1 MGNDQTSS
9 YDKQTKEI
17 NNKMK
22 SFELNLYYIG
32 DGIISLYEKME
43 NDKKQDKGGIEYYWN
58 FFHYTGSYEEQ
69 LEKAKNLF
77 INRLNNFKKDYTN
90 IFKEVIIVKLNKK
103 DENKINEIL
112 NIFAKEKDVYCPF
125 IIFLLDKKENSGKEI
140 ESIIP
145 DKEEY
150 YISPLKIFTLLFE
163 NNESESTKILFSH
176 LLRICSYY
184 NELGDSFEI
193 WNKNRKEPIFY
204 DLVNSNYP
212 AYINIICLGK
222 TGCGKSTFV
231 NKFFNEKRAKEGGT
245 GKSTTSKLLRYE
257 AVKIPIRIYDIPG
270 FENEETID
278 IVYKKLNEM
287 NNDKD
292 KMHLLLYFINIQE
305 ETIFYTMEKKILD
318 TIKQNNNNIKI
329 IFILTHCLTNPYSSN
344 FNNVNKKKRKKIE
357 SNIEKII
364 NAITN
369 NFGVNYS
376 IESNYFKRDSI
387 NQDNLILVNL
397 IDDYEND
404 IEEFGFDKVMKS
416 IYKALSDGNSEEDL
430 RFIVIKLLYAISN
443 KSKLEKEHEEQIEEN
458 LKNSY
463 ILSSTTFDTQREKIL
478 IKAEKYYNDLFSFGK
493 KALLLSPFLGL
504 SLMKSEKIKFK
515 NNLKLIFGYNIID
528 KEDESN
534 NINGKYIENKEKDKD
549 DKEKEK
555 EKLFRG
561 GPLGWCLEGIDL
573 IGASYNSYKQF
584 EKDCTEYYEEYKKHF
599 EEYKYCSFINYII
612 TILIGIK
619 YFETYINNLKQ
630 NNKKNII
637 ISPNPN
643 EVIKEIREN
652 IIDIIK
658 IIEKSSNRNIRCN
671 DILNNIP
678 TLFEYQN

>member
-1 MGNDQTSS
+1 MGNDQASS

-22 SFELNLYYIG
+22 SFGLNLYYIG
-32 DGIISLYEKME
+32 NSIISLLEKME
-43 NDKKQDKGGIEYYWN
+43 NDKKQGKGGIECYWN
-58 FFHYTGSYEEQ
+58 YFYYIGNYEEQ
-69 LEKAKNLF
+69 LENAKNIF

-103 DENKINEIL
+103 DEKKINEIL

-150 YISPLKIFTLLFE
+150 YISPLKVFTLLFE
-163 NNESESTKILFSH
+163 NYESESTKTLFSH

-193 WNKNRKEPIFY
+193 WNKNGKEPIVY
-204 DLVNSNYP
+204 ELINSNYP
-212 AYINIICLGK
+212 TYINIICLGK
-222 TGCGKSTFV
+222 TGSGKSTFL

-257 AVKIPIRIYDIPG
+257 AEKIPIRIYDIPG
-270 FENEETID
+270 FENEETIN
-278 IVYKKLNEM
+278 IVYKKLNEI

-292 KMHLLLYFINIQE
+292 KIHLLLYFINIQE
-305 ETIFYTMEKKILD
+305 ETIFYNMEKKILD
-318 TIKQNNNNIKI
+318 TIKENNNTIKT
-329 IFILTHCLTNPYSSN
+329 IFILTDCVTNPYSNN
-344 FNNVNKKKRKKIE
+344 FNNANKKKRKKIE

-369 NFGVNYS
+369 EFGINYS
-376 IESNYFKRDSI
+376 VENNYFKKDSI
-387 NQDNLILVNL
+387 IQDNLILVNL

-404 IEEFGFDKVMKS
+404 IEEFGFDKIMKS

-443 KSKLEKEHEEQIEEN
+443 KSKLEKEYEIQIEEN

-463 ILSSTTFDTQREKIL
+463 LLSSTTFDAQREKIL
-478 IKAEKYYNDLFSFGK
+478 IKAEKYYNDLFSLGK
-493 KALLLSPFLGL
+493 KTLLLSPFLGL

-528 KEDESN
+528 KEDESS

-549 DKEKEK
+549 NKEK
-555 EKLFRG
+555 
-561 GPLGWCLEGIDL
+561 
-573 IGASYNSYKQF
+573 
-584 EKDCTEYYEEYKKHF
+584 
-599 EEYKYCSFINYII
+599 
-612 TILIGIK
+612 
-619 YFETYINNLKQ
+619 
-630 NNKKNII
+630 KNHLQA
-637 ISPNPN
+637 
-643 EVIKEIREN
+643 VLL
-652 IIDIIK
+652 DG
-658 IIEKSSNRNIRCN
+658 
-671 DILNNIP
+671 
-678 TLFEYQN
+678 T

>member
-17 NNKMK
+17 NNKMV

-32 DGIISLYEKME
+32 DDIISLYENME
-43 NDKKQDKGGIEYYWN
+43 NDKKQDKGGIESYWN
-58 FFHYTGSYEEQ
+58 YYHYSGKYEEQ
-69 LEKAKNLF
+69 LENAKKFF
-77 INRLNNFKKDYTN
+77 IQRLNNFKKDFTN
-90 IFKEVIIVKLNKK
+90 IFKEVIIVKLYNK

-125 IIFLLDKKENSGKEI
+125 IIFLLDKKENSRKEI

-150 YISPLKIFTLLFE
+150 GISPLKVFTLLYE

-184 NELGDSFEI
+184 NELGDSFVL
-193 WNKNRKEPIFY
+193 WNKNGKGSISY
-204 DLVNSNYP
+204 DLINSNYP

-222 TGCGKSTFV
+222 TGCGKSTFL
-231 NKFFNEKRAKEGGT
+231 NKFLNEKRSKEGGT
-245 GKSTTSKLLRYE
+245 GKSTTTKILRYGVE
-257 AVKIPIRIYDIPG
+257 NIPIRIYDMPG
-270 FENEETID
+270 FENEETTD
-278 IVYKKLNEM
+278 IVNKKLNEM

-292 KMHLLLYFINIQE
+292 KIHLLLYFINIQE

-329 IFILTHCLTNPYSSN
+329 IFVLTHCLTNPYSSS
-344 FNNVNKKKRKKIE
+344 FNNTNKKKRKKIE

-369 NFGVNYS
+369 NFGINYS
-376 IESNYFKRDSI
+376 IESNFFKKDSI
-387 NQDNLILVNL
+387 IQDNLILVNL

-404 IEEFGFDKVMKS
+404 IEEFGFDKVMSS

-430 RFIVIKLLYAISN
+430 RFIIIKLLYAISN
-443 KSKLEKEHEEQIEEN
+443 NNSKLDKEHEQQIEEN

-463 ILSSTTFDTQREKIL
+463 IFSQTTFEAQREEAL

-493 KALLLSPFLGL
+493 KALALSSFSRLD
-504 SLMKSEKIKFK
+504 SLKEEKIKFK
-515 NNLKLIFGYNIID
+515 NNLKKIFGFSIID

-534 NINGKYIENKEKDKD
+534 NINEKYIGSKEKDKD
-549 DKEKEK
+549 YKEKEI
-555 EKLFRG
+555 FTRG
-561 GPLGWCLEGIDL
+561 PIEWCLRGARL
-573 IGASYNSYKQF
+573 IETSYTSYKQF
-584 EKDCTEYYEEYKKHF
+584 ENDCTEYYEQYKKHF
-599 EEYKYCSFINYII
+599 EEYKYCSFINCII
-612 TILIGIK
+612 TIFIGIK
-619 YFETYINNLKQ
+619 YFETYNNNLKQ
-630 NNKKNII
+630 KYKNNII
-637 ISPNPN
+637 ISPNSN

-658 IIEKSSNRNIRCN
+658 IIEKSSNANIKYN
-671 DILNNIP
+671 NIINNIP
-678 TLFEYQN
+678 ILFEYQN